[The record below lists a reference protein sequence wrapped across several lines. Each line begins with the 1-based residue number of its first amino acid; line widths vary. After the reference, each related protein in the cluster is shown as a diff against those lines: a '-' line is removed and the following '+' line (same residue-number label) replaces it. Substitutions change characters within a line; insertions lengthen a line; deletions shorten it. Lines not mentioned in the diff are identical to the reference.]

1 MIGVFQKVQKNNN
14 LKYSMTKI
22 YKTFSYLI
30 TAAILFFLLSSLASA
45 NLVYSN
51 FIIFEGKKDFEL
63 SNISYHGMG
72 SGSKSSSKKNK
83 IKREMR
89 ALKHSLKNVSYQE
102 CILEMLIKNGNDPDS
117 SLLSVNRA
125 LNGNKIELRKIL
137 KENYQSCKSYK

>member
-1 MIGVFQKVQKNNN
+1 
-14 LKYSMTKI
+14 MTRI
-22 YKTFSYLI
+22 YKTFSYLVI
-30 TAAILFFLLSSLASA
+30 AAILFFLLSSLASA

>member
-1 MIGVFQKVQKNNN
+1 M
-14 LKYSMTKI
+14 
-22 YKTFSYLI
+22 
-30 TAAILFFLLSSLASA
+30 ASA

-72 SGSKSSSKKNK
+72 SGSKNSSKKNK

-102 CILEMLIKNGNDPDS
+102 CILEMLIKDGNDADS

>member
-1 MIGVFQKVQKNNN
+1 
-14 LKYSMTKI
+14 MTRI
-22 YKTFSYLI
+22 YKTFSYLVI
-30 TAAILFFLLSSLASA
+30 AAILFFLLSSLASA

-137 KENYQSCKSYK
+137 KENYQSCKSHK

>member
-1 MIGVFQKVQKNNN
+1 
-14 LKYSMTKI
+14 MTRI
-22 YKTFSYLI
+22 YKTFSYLF

>member
-1 MIGVFQKVQKNNN
+1 
-14 LKYSMTKI
+14 MTRI

-30 TAAILFFLLSSLASA
+30 TAAILFFLMSNLASA
-45 NLVYSN
+45 NLAYSN
-51 FIIFEGKKDFEL
+51 YILFEGKKDFEM

-72 SGSKSSSKKNK
+72 SGSKNSSKKNK

-102 CILEMLIKNGNDPDS
+102 CILEMLIENGNDPDS

>member
-1 MIGVFQKVQKNNN
+1 
-14 LKYSMTKI
+14 MTRI

-72 SGSKSSSKKNK
+72 SASKNSSKKNK

>member
-1 MIGVFQKVQKNNN
+1 
-14 LKYSMTKI
+14 MTKI

-102 CILEMLIKNGNDPDS
+102 CILEMLIKNGNDADS
-117 SLLSVNRA
+117 SSLSVNRA

>member
-1 MIGVFQKVQKNNN
+1 
-14 LKYSMTKI
+14 MTRI

-117 SLLSVNRA
+117 SLLLVNRA

-137 KENYQSCKSYK
+137 KENYQSCKSHK

>member
-1 MIGVFQKVQKNNN
+1 
-14 LKYSMTKI
+14 MTRI

-30 TAAILFFLLSSLASA
+30 TAAILFFLFSSLASA

-72 SGSKSSSKKNK
+72 SGSKNSSKKNK

-102 CILEMLIKNGNDPDS
+102 CILEMLIKDGNDPDS

>member
-1 MIGVFQKVQKNNN
+1 
-14 LKYSMTKI
+14 MTRI

-51 FIIFEGKKDFEL
+51 FIIFEGKKILNCLIFHITAWEVEA
-63 SNISYHGMG
+63 
-72 SGSKSSSKKNK
+72 KAVQKNK

>member
-1 MIGVFQKVQKNNN
+1 
-14 LKYSMTKI
+14 MTRI
-22 YKTFSYLI
+22 YKTFCYLI
-30 TAAILFFLLSSLASA
+30 TASILFFLLSSLASA

-102 CILEMLIKNGNDPDS
+102 CILEMLIKSGNDPDS

>member
-1 MIGVFQKVQKNNN
+1 
-14 LKYSMTKI
+14 MTRI

-137 KENYQSCKSYK
+137 EENYQSCKSYK

>member
-1 MIGVFQKVQKNNN
+1 MAG
-14 LKYSMTKI
+14 I
-22 YKTFSYLI
+22 YKTLSYLI
-30 TAAILFFLLSSLASA
+30 MTAILFFLMSNLASA
-45 NLVYSN
+45 NLAYSN
-51 FIIFEGKKDFEL
+51 FILLEGKKDFEL

-72 SGSKSSSKKNK
+72 SGSKNSSKKNK

-89 ALKHSLKNVSYQE
+89 ALKHSLKNIPYQE
-102 CILEMLIKNGNDPDS
+102 CVLEMLIKSGNDPDA

>member
-1 MIGVFQKVQKNNN
+1 
-14 LKYSMTKI
+14 MTRI

-102 CILEMLIKNGNDPDS
+102 CILEMLIKNGNDADS
-117 SLLSVNRA
+117 SSLSVNRA

>member
-1 MIGVFQKVQKNNN
+1 
-14 LKYSMTKI
+14 MTRI

-63 SNISYHGMG
+63 SNISYHVMG
-72 SGSKSSSKKNK
+72 SGSKSSSKKTK

-117 SLLSVNRA
+117 SLLLVNRA

-137 KENYQSCKSYK
+137 KENYQSCKSHK

>member
-1 MIGVFQKVQKNNN
+1 
-14 LKYSMTKI
+14 MTRI
-22 YKTFSYLI
+22 YKTLSYLI

-102 CILEMLIKNGNDPDS
+102 CILEMLINNGNDPDS

>member
-1 MIGVFQKVQKNNN
+1 
-14 LKYSMTKI
+14 MTRI
-22 YKTFSYLI
+22 YKTFYYLI